1 MTSGTED
8 VALELLHAEL
18 VSQVCSK
25 PLGSQER
32 AKALSDLELVGYN
45 AGYRH
50 VLLLTIITLYI
61 LTNLTLK
68 FIILVIRLFW
78 ILVQAF
84 CFALKL
90 KLKGFKTQASIS
102 WII

>member
-45 AGYRH
+45 AGYRY
-50 VLLLTIITLYI
+50 VLLLT
-61 LTNLTLK
+61 
-68 FIILVIRLFW
+68 
-78 ILVQAF
+78 
-84 CFALKL
+84 
-90 KLKGFKTQASIS
+90 
-102 WII
+102 

>member
-50 VLLLTIITLYI
+50 VLLLTFITYYVPLNENC
-61 LTNLTLK
+61 LLTL
-68 FIILVIRLFW
+68 FL
-78 ILVQAF
+78 Q
-84 CFALKL
+84 
-90 KLKGFKTQASIS
+90 T
-102 WII
+102 

>member
-50 VLLLTIITLYI
+50 VLLLTITLRDFFRRFFGTI
-61 LTNLTLK
+61 GKWSFRFLEFLQ
-68 FIILVIRLFW
+68 FCGLFW
-78 ILVQAF
+78 P
-84 CFALKL
+84 
-90 KLKGFKTQASIS
+90 
-102 WII
+102 

>member
-50 VLLLTIITLYI
+50 VLLLTTITYI
-61 LTNLTLK
+61 PPIMTTSTYKLNVETWS
-68 FIILVIRLFW
+68 FW
-78 ILVQAF
+78 LS
-84 CFALKL
+84 
-90 KLKGFKTQASIS
+90 GFFGHL
-102 WII
+102 